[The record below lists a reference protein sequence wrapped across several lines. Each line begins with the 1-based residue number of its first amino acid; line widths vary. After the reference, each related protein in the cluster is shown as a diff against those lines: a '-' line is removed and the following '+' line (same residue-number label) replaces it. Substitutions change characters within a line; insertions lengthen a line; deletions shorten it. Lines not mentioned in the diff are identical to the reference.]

1 MQAGNFT
8 RYLSQGAQ
16 KPVEVCTP
24 PTSRVS
30 KLATI
35 KVQQPGLV
43 IGIDQQIVS
52 GQIGVKCAGIVKL
65 PDALTDSRPGRFG

>member
-1 MQAGNFT
+1 MQAGDFT

-24 PTSRVS
+24 PPSRVS

-35 KVQQPGLV
+35 EIQQPGLV
-43 IGIDQQIVS
+43 IGVDQQIVS
-52 GQIGVKCAGIVKL
+52 SQIGVKGAGIVKL
-65 PDALTDSRPGRFG
+65 PDALTDSLPGFCG